1 MNFRR
6 KVKAIIEAHKR
17 TTTDDEFDLPKK
29 SNALDIKP
37 IGTATNKPSKK
48 PAKLPVIKKVKGKI
62 RKLKPETLAY
72 IKKVKDEEAAKKKP
86 QDLAHTEI
94 PFREKVKD
102 ILEDNEKLTPLQKR
116 VRAKHAAAARADMKR
131 AKDLDDYIKQRG
143 MPTRREYTKML
154 KDGGQ
159 AKKESQTES
168 SDHAF
173 YQKLKALSSGK
184 KSQSILE
191 KKSKTIKLLIG
202 KLKPC
207 GEKSKDVSES
217 GLKKLRRKL
226 RSSEGE
232 PKIGSQLPRSNRR
245 NWLLQTREKKRDQ
258 TERWMKPAKS
268 KVKSQ
273 KVNGEDE
280 GTWTLN
286 HRIDSPVL

>member
-6 KVKAIIEAHKR
+6 KVKAIVEARKR
-17 TTTDDEFDLPKK
+17 TTTDDEFDYTPKK

-72 IKKVKDEEAAKKKP
+72 IKRVKAEEAAKK

-102 ILEDNEKLTPLQKR
+102 ILEDKNKTKKSKPNKYLPLHGGVGR
-116 VRAKHAAAARADMKR
+116 PDLPDEKR
-131 AKDLDDYIKQRG
+131 AKELDAY
-143 MPTRREYTKML
+143 L
-154 KDGGQ
+154 KAQ
-159 AKKESQTES
+159 AAEKAKNES

-173 YQKLKALSSGK
+173 YQKVKALSRGK

-202 KLKPC
+202 KIKPC
-207 GEKSKDVSES
+207 GEKSNTDDK
-217 GLKKLRRKL
+217 
-226 RSSEGE
+226 
-232 PKIGSQLPRSNRR
+232 
-245 NWLLQTREKKRDQ
+245 
-258 TERWMKPAKS
+258 
-268 KVKSQ
+268 
-273 KVNGEDE
+273 
-280 GTWTLN
+280 
-286 HRIDSPVL
+286 